1 MIWARRA
8 LTAGA
13 IATVAA
19 LSLAGAVLAL
29 AVAVA

>member
-13 IATVAA
+13 LAAVAA

>member
-13 IATVAA
+13 IAVVAA